1 MSTSDTSFPM
11 QATTVAAG
19 VTTIQPKR
27 QRSLYLWLAP
37 ALILYGLFKIA
48 PLVVGIVLATLR
60 WDGVKDPVFVG
71 LQNFERMALDDKLIP
86 ALLNNVQY
94 ALISVSGKMLIAL
107 VIALLV
113 HQGLRGRAFYRT
125 ALFMPVV
132 MSFVVVSV
140 LWTFIYNDQF
150 GLVNN
155 FLRSLGL
162 DALTAPWLGD
172 VKTALNSLIV
182 VDIWKWYG
190 FHMVIFLAGLQAIPV
205 ELYEAARVDGASRW
219 AQLFRITLPLL
230 RPVMVINITTSL
242 LGAFNVFDVPYIMT
256 EGGPANATNV
266 IALHSYIQ
274 AFKFYRLGYGAALS
288 YAIFVLVTIIA
299 LVQLRLMLRENET
312 EMEAA

>member
-1 MSTSDTSFPM
+1 MSTSDTSLPM

-27 QRSLYLWLAP
+27 QRSLYLWLVP
-37 ALILYGLFKIA
+37 ALILYGLFKIV

-86 ALLNNVQY
+86 ALLNNLQY

-172 VKTALNSLIV
+172 VRTALNSLIV

-242 LGAFNVFDVPYIMT
+242 LGAFNVFDIPYIMT

-312 EMEAA
+312 EMEAT